1 MIQENRMPVMTT
13 RIIPFQAKANFRQLG
28 GYPTQDGRRIRYG
41 ILYRS
46 AALDLLQTPKDRERL
61 QALGLKTILDL
72 RSQKECN
79 ARPDPNVPGATY
91 QHQCAAY
98 YPDGRELD
106 LSSHGIIEFQ
116 KEMEQSAKQ
125 NGKAAGFKLSLRS
138 LSKEMPFGNEAFR
151 TLFYL
156 LENGELPLLFH
167 CSEGKDRTGLAS
179 ILVLMAL
186 GVSRKDALDDYEL
199 TNLCFE
205 MASQKV
211 KRKNA
216 EFILDSIT
224 DRYGDMERYFAC
236 EFGLKGQR
244 LVNLQKRLLD
254 NSNPIAYLE

>member
-1 MIQENRMPVMTT
+1 MIQENRIPVMTT

-28 GYPTQDGRRIRYG
+28 GYPAQDGRLIRYG

-61 QALGLKTILDL
+61 RALGLKTILDL
-72 RSQKECN
+72 RSQKECDD
-79 ARPDPNVPGATY
+79 RPDPDVPGATY
-91 QHQCAAY
+91 LRRCAAY

-106 LSSHGIIEFQ
+106 LSSYGIIEFQ

-125 NGKAAGFKLSLRS
+125 NGKAADFKLSLRS
-138 LSKEMPFGNEAFR
+138 LSKEMPFDNEAFR
-151 TLFYL
+151 TLFHL

-199 TNLCFE
+199 TNLCYDT
-205 MASQKV
+205 ASQKV
-211 KRKNA
+211 KRRNA
-216 EFILDSIT
+216 EYILDSIT
-224 DRYGDMERYFAC
+224 DRYGNMEHYFAY
-236 EFGLKGQR
+236 EFDLKGQR
-244 LVNLQKRLLD
+244 LLNLQKRLL
-254 NSNPIAYLE
+254 NNNLP